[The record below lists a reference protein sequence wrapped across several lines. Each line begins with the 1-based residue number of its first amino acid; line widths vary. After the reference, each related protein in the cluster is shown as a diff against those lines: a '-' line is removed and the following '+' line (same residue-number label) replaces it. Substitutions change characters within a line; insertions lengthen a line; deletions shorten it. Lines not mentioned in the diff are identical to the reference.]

1 MKAKGNKPGV
11 RFTFAI
17 YENQRRWVMLGYTNN
32 MFLHE
37 RQSWTDEHLN
47 TVNEKSTF
55 ELPETD
61 NDYTKWRWVEGSV
74 WKIDPAWTDDSPGG
88 KATPRDKDGW
98 TYYDN
103 KWCGGSRINDW
114 NKWTRR
120 RRWVRDAELIEA
132 TPEEIE
138 AANAA
143 SELETISMA
152 DGESMTTAVK
162 KKGWFG
168 KRRPTNETR
177 PKVDKSDAKSTTG
190 SVDTNNTRGSRDD
203 PEDDVHSPLRY
214 RETQWDRSFGD
225 GLAEGLG

>member
-1 MKAKGNKPGV
+1 
-11 RFTFAI
+11 
-17 YENQRRWVMLGYTNN
+17 MLGYTAN

-47 TVNEKSTF
+47 TVPDKDNF
-55 ELPETD
+55 ELPDTD
-61 NDYTKWRWVEGSV
+61 NDYTKWRWVDGST
-74 WKIDPAWTDDSPGG
+74 WKIDVAGPVDSQGG
-88 KATPRDKDGW
+88 KSASRDKDGW

-103 KWCGGSRINDW
+103 KWCGGSRTNDW

-143 SELETISMA
+143 AELESLNMV
-152 DGESMTTAVK
+152 DGESISTAVK

-168 KRRPTNETR
+168 KRRLTNEVR
-177 PKVDKSDAKSTTG
+177 NKVDKSDARSTAG
-190 SVDTNNTRGSRDD
+190 SVDTSTTKGSRDD
-203 PEDDVHSPLRY
+203 PEDDIHSTMRY
-214 RETQWDRSFGD
+214 RETQWDRSIGD